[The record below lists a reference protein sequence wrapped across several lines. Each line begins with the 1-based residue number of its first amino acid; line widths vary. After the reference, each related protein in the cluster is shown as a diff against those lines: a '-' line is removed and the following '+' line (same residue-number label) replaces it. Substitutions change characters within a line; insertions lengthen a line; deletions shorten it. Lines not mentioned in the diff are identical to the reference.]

1 MNTITTSKHGWPFS
15 NYRGRP
21 PCGGRKLRWW
31 KGSAIRLSLGR
42 NSNDTLRKGTWMNAS
57 MMRRQGNFMTCGW
70 GSKRWT
76 SLLPILLP
84 YFVMCPIFGQI
95 RLKCK
100 GLSVADPQVWEKE
113 LNLTIQRRWM
123 KQYEKAESVISRESR
138 RESPWVRNGSIR
150 EAASWL
156 VVLKETVVEV
166 IEDSL
171 KGRSAK
177 TLKKILSNQSLSTIP
192 ELMTN

>member
-1 MNTITTSKHGWPFS
+1 
-15 NYRGRP
+15 
-21 PCGGRKLRWW
+21 
-31 KGSAIRLSLGR
+31 
-42 NSNDTLRKGTWMNAS
+42 
-57 MMRRQGNFMTCGW
+57 
-70 GSKRWT
+70 
-76 SLLPILLP
+76 
-84 YFVMCPIFGQI
+84 
-95 RLKCK
+95 
-100 GLSVADPQVWEKE
+100 
-113 LNLTIQRRWM
+113 M

-177 TLKKILSNQSLSTIP
+177 TLKKILSDQSLSTIP